1 MIARHGYALGLLFL
15 AAALAAAGEAP
26 AGALRLRYDFASV
39 AGVTL
44 ADASGNSHA
53 GTLEGKDDQLPQLV
67 DTPYGKA
74 LRLEKDKGQGVRVP
88 FAEDLVCAE
97 GLTVMA
103 WVKPGNARSHLAIVA
118 NKGDRV
124 PGQAVHGYRLSV
136 FWNRAMMD
144 LGFDDENAEQLTTPE
159 WSVNAGY
166 WTHVAMTF
174 DGQHMVLYLNAAE
187 AARKALPDPRKL
199 SPNRRPF
206 TIGKY
211 FWNDA
216 YPFVGLVGEVRIY
229 DRVLTEGEV
238 FRAAGEFL
246 RR

>member
-1 MIARHGYALGLLFL
+1 MSFNGKLNVLCIGGGMISEEVVLPTLFQQRRNGKIDKIAISSL
-15 AAALAAAGEAP
+15 NSGILK
-26 AGALRLRYDFASV
+26 RLQEVFPNEDFV
-39 AGVTL
+39 
-44 ADASGNSHA
+44 
-53 GTLEGKDDQLPQLV
+53 
-67 DTPYGKA
+67 PY
-74 LRLEKDKGQGVRVP
+74 P
-88 FAEDLVCAE
+88 
-97 GLTVMA
+97 
-103 WVKPGNARSHLAIVA
+103 
-118 NKGDRV
+118 
-124 PGQAVHGYRLSV
+124 
-136 FWNRAMMD
+136 D